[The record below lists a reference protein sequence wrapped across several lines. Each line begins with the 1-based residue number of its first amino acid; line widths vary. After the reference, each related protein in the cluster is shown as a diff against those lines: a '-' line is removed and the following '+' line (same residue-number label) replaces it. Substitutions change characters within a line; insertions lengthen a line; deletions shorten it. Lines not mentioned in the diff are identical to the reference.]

1 MSGESSTRANIRPY
15 READQ
20 PAVIGLFRQFMAELT
35 PPQLKKQFDAYVET
49 AVREELSRIGDYYL
63 AKPGQ
68 GFWVAE
74 LGSVVGMVGIERRS
88 SCEAELRRM
97 AVETTRRR
105 RGIGRELLR
114 VAEDFCRESGYEA
127 IVLSTS
133 ELQVA
138 AMRLYEA
145 CGYRLVGREIAETQS
160 HKTAGAGLTR
170 YHYEK
175 RLA

>member
-1 MSGESSTRANIRPY
+1 MSGESGTRANIRPY

-20 PAVIGLFRQFMAELT
+20 PAVIGLFRQFMAELA
-35 PPQLKKQFDAYVET
+35 PPQAKQSFDAYVAL
-49 AVREELSRIGDYYL
+49 AVREELSRIADYYL

-74 LGSVVGMVGIERRS
+74 LGGVVGMVGIERRS
-88 SCEAELRRM
+88 SREAELRRM
-97 AVETTRRR
+97 AVETSHRR

-114 VAEDFCRESGYEA
+114 VAEDFCAESGYEA

-145 CGYRLVGREIAETQS
+145 GGYRLAGTEIAETQS
-160 HKTAGAGLTR
+160 HKTVGAGLTR
-170 YHYEK
+170 HHYEK